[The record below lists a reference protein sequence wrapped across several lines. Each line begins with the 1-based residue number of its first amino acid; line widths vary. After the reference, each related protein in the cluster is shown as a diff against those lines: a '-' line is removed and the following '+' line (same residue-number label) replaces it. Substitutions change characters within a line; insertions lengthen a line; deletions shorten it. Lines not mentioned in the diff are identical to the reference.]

1 VVILLCIDEEERSLK
16 QISNLIILL
25 CIDEEEKSLKQMS
38 NLIIFLCIDEVEKS
52 LKQIPNLVIFL
63 ALTNKGRVETRC
75 QFWSFCSASMKK
87 RRVETDTHLGHFAC
101 IDEEGKS

>member
-1 VVILLCIDEEERSLK
+1 LTKKRRVW
-16 QISNLIILL
+16 N
-25 CIDEEEKSLKQMS
+25 
-38 NLIIFLCIDEVEKS
+38 NLIIFLCIDELEKS

-101 IDEEGKS
+101 IDEEGKSWS